1 MQHLTES
8 RVSFATKALRGSF
21 RRADPPSSHL
31 PYIHIQE
38 GVGHPSHHLQ
48 HSIPPVW
55 QDLDALPPQ
64 ENELLPTIP
73 YDPAHVKAMCIRIST
88 YWHEFCCRS
97 SANQRSY
104 YIIPKA
110 SIVGIAMEMLKVE
123 LLEIGTSKLKSP
135 YVKSLFIKLIWNC
148 RCRENCHENEVCALA
163 EYNFIISCR
172 IKTVVRL
179 SDNIYA
185 SEIRYG

>member
-1 MQHLTES
+1 MQHLVRYSTSYSKSVEIAFS
-8 RVSFATKALRGSF
+8 WKDG
-21 RRADPPSSHL
+21 PPSFHF
-31 PYIHIQE
+31 PWIHTQAT
-38 GVGHPSHHLQ
+38 VGFPSHHLQ